1 MTIHK
6 LHHGGDST
14 VELIPGNGT
23 SEEPA
28 KFADESIISADAAGI
43 TSIYDLWTA
52 RRYRIL
58 LTISIAS
65 IMVPFT
71 DTIYLPALQV
81 NYRHVKP
88 SVDRGHAIS
97 HGPIMHAGRHLHGAC
112 CHALGHASQTG

>member
-1 MTIHK
+1 MQTHVAQFPTTDICPKRMTIK
-6 LHHGGDST
+6 LQHGGEST
-14 VELIPGNGT
+14 VELVPGNST

-28 KFADESIISADAAGI
+28 KFADETIISADAAGI

-81 NYRHVKP
+81 K
-88 SVDRGHAIS
+88 
-97 HGPIMHAGRHLHGAC
+97 
-112 CHALGHASQTG
+112 